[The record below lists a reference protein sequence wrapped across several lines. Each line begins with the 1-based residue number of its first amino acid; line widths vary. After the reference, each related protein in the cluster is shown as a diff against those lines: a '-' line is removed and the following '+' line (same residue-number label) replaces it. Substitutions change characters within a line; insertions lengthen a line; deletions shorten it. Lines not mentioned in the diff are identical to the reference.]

1 MAVILASPD
10 PAGDVLDGPRVPR
23 YDPGWPLQSHPG
35 HVGVWPVSAII
46 ITIIVAKDSLSL
58 DIAWPLP
65 RVDDGPVP
73 ERTELSVILQHN
85 KQLPVPDDN
94 D

>member
-35 HVGVWPVSAII
+35 QLGVGPVPEI
-46 ITIIVAKDSLSL
+46 ITIIIIVIAVHSSVEILSEVSLTF
-58 DIAWPLP
+58 A
-65 RVDDGPVP
+65 
-73 ERTELSVILQHN
+73 TC
-85 KQLPVPDDN
+85 
-94 D
+94 